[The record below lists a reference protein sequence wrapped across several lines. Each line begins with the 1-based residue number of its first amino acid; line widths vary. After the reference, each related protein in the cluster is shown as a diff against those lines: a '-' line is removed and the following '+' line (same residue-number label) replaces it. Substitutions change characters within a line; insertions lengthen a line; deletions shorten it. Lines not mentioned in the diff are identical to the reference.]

1 MPRGLHADQRPL
13 GRDAPSGEA
22 LEQTLE
28 PLLRVSEL
36 ERLDGDLP
44 AVAHRGR
51 HVRPLRDVDPDVEHL
66 SPPSSR
72 RDEGFPSESAGAT
85 SWEIRRRTPFCL
97 IRVHPRAGGA
107 ILSTG
112 AVPQGGARA
121 LRPVRALYPIFA
133 STGKEARPLREKWQ
147 LQYRRRSTIV
157 TTNVGIG
164 AWAKVFGDPV
174 VASAIA
180 DRLCHHCTVLKITGR
195 SYRTKDL
202 APDRDAGSG
211 A

>member
-1 MPRGLHADQRPL
+1 M
-13 GRDAPSGEA
+13 
-22 LEQTLE
+22 
-28 PLLRVSEL
+28 
-36 ERLDGDLP
+36 
-44 AVAHRGR
+44 
-51 HVRPLRDVDPDVEHL
+51 
-66 SPPSSR
+66 
-72 RDEGFPSESAGAT
+72 
-85 SWEIRRRTPFCL
+85 
-97 IRVHPRAGGA
+97 
-107 ILSTG
+107 
-112 AVPQGGARA
+112 
-121 LRPVRALYPIFA
+121 
-133 STGKEARPLREKWQ
+133 
-147 LQYRRRSTIV
+147 